1 MARGSC
7 ATGCGRPLRGL
18 PLCGTLPGVI
28 DPAEALRRLAP
39 AWLSHETAART
50 LGLELLHD
58 GEQRIT
64 VARNRSRLTLPG
76 WHVVRS
82 DVPPD
87 ERDTREGL
95 ACTSVVRTLLD
106 LAGVLP
112 LNEAVVAADSAL
124 RLGAASVD
132 DLARMGRV
140 LGRGAAGPRRVLRHV
155 DPRSGSVLES
165 LLRVL
170 LAESG
175 VPAAVT
181 QYRVMDH
188 GHEVARVDFCWP
200 AARLV
205 VEADG
210 YAFHSSRDDY
220 RRDRRRM
227 NELERLGWRVLRFS
241 WEDVT
246 QRPDHVV
253 GLVRACLVPLAA

>member
-1 MARGSC
+1 
-7 ATGCGRPLRGL
+7 
-18 PLCGTLPGVI
+18 VI
-28 DPAEALRRLAP
+28 DAAEALRRLAP

-50 LGLELLHD
+50 LGLELLND

-76 WHVVRS
+76 WCVVRS
-82 DVPPD
+82 DVLPD
-87 ERDTREGL
+87 ERETREEL
-95 ACTSVVRTLLD
+95 ACTSVVRTLRD
-106 LAGVLP
+106 LAHVLP
-112 LNEAVVAADSAL
+112 LDEAVVTADSAL
-124 RLGAASVD
+124 RLGAVRLD
-132 DLARMGRV
+132 DLTRMGTV
-140 LGRGAAGPRRVLRHV
+140 LGRGAPGPRQVLHHL

-165 LLRVL
+165 LLRVA
-170 LAESG
+170 LAEAG
-175 VPAAVT
+175 LPRPRT
-181 QYRVMDH
+181 QYRVVDED
-188 GHEVARVDFCWP
+188 GIEVARVDFCWP

-246 QRPDHVV
+246 QRPDHVT
-253 GLVRACLVPLAA
+253 GLVRACLRGTALASAA

>member
-1 MARGSC
+1 
-7 ATGCGRPLRGL
+7 
-18 PLCGTLPGVI
+18 VI
-28 DPAEALRRLAP
+28 DAAEALRRLAP
-39 AWLSHETAART
+39 AWLSHESAARA

-58 GEQRIT
+58 GTERIT
-64 VARNRSRLTLPG
+64 VARNRSRLVLPG
-76 WHVVRS
+76 WQVVRS
-82 DVPPD
+82 DIPPD
-87 ERDTREGL
+87 ARDARDGL
-95 ACTSVVRTLLD
+95 ACTTAARTLLD
-106 LAGVLP
+106 LARVLP

-124 RLGAASVD
+124 RLGLVQLG
-132 DLARMGRV
+132 DLSAMGTRC
-140 LGRGAAGPRRVLRHV
+140 GRGAARIRRVLQQV
-155 DPRSGSVLES
+155 DPKSGSVLES

-170 LAESG
+170 LAQAG
-175 VPAAVT
+175 IPAPVS
-181 QYRVMDH
+181 QYRVLDH
-188 GHEVARVDFCWP
+188 GAEVARVDFCWP

-253 GLVRACLVPLAA
+253 GLVRACLQPGLASAA

>member
-1 MARGSC
+1 MID
-7 ATGCGRPLRGL
+7 AT
-18 PLCGTLPGVI
+18 
-28 DPAEALRRLAP
+28 EALRRLAP

-76 WHVVRS
+76 WTVVRA

-87 ERDTREGL
+87 DRDSREGL
-95 ACTSVVRTLLD
+95 ACTGVARTLLD
-106 LAGVLP
+106 LARVLP
-112 LNEAVVAADSAL
+112 LDEAVVVADSAL
-124 RLGAASVD
+124 RLGAVRWERLSHLGGA
-132 DLARMGRV
+132 M
-140 LGRGAAGPRRVLRHV
+140 GRGATGPRRVHQHL

-170 LAESG
+170 LAEAG
-175 VPAAVT
+175 LPAPLT
-181 QYRVMDH
+181 QYRVLDH
-188 GHEVARVDFCWP
+188 GDEVARVDFCWP
-200 AARLV
+200 GARLV

>member
-1 MARGSC
+1 
-7 ATGCGRPLRGL
+7 
-18 PLCGTLPGVI
+18 VI
-28 DPAEALRRLAP
+28 DAAEALRRLAP
-39 AWLSHETAART
+39 AWLSHETAARA

-58 GEQRIT
+58 GEERIT

-76 WHVVRS
+76 WQVVRS
-82 DVPPD
+82 DLPPD
-87 ERDTREGL
+87 ARDARDGL
-95 ACTSVVRTLLD
+95 ACTSIARTLLD
-106 LAGVLP
+106 LARVLP
-112 LNEAVVAADSAL
+112 LDQAVVAADSAL
-124 RLGAASVD
+124 RLGVVRLE
-132 DLARMGRV
+132 DLSAMGTKT
-140 LGRGAAGPRRVLRHV
+140 GRGAARIRRVLKHA
-155 DPRSGSVLES
+155 DPKCGSVLES

-170 LAESG
+170 LAQAG
-175 VPAAVT
+175 IPTPVT
-181 QYRVMDH
+181 QYRVLDH
-188 GHEVARVDFCWP
+188 GGEVARVDFCWP

-253 GLVRACLVPLAA
+253 GLVRACMPPGLASAA